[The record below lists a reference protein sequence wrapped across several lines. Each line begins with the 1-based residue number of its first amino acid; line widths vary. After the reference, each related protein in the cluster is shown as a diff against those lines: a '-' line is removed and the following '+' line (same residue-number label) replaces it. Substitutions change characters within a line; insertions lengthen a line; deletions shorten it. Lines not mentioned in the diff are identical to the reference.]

1 MSSGV
6 GGKYELSP
14 SCILNA
20 ALHHAV
26 ACSGVTLRI
35 EPWLQ
40 FTEHKYV
47 HQKWLFSPYNNC
59 SSLGFNY

>member
-6 GGKYELSP
+6 GGKYELSS

-26 ACSGVTLRI
+26 ACSGITLRI
-35 EPWLQ
+35 RTMTAVYGAQICAPEL
-40 FTEHKYV
+40 TI
-47 HQKWLFSPYNNC
+47 
-59 SSLGFNY
+59 

>member
-20 ALHHAV
+20 ALDHPV
-26 ACSGVTLRI
+26 ACSGTTLRVRTI
-35 EPWLQ
+35 TAVYGAQICVPEND
-40 FTEHKYV
+40 TKHI
-47 HQKWLFSPYNNC
+47 N
-59 SSLGFNY
+59 